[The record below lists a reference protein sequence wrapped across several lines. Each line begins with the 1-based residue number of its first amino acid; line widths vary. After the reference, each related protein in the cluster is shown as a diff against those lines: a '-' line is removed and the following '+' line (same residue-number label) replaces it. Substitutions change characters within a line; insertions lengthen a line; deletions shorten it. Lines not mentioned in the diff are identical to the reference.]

1 MPTHV
6 PKDMSSSFKQIITAS
21 YNGKEAKKGADHR
34 ESLVYVCKWLMNTL
48 PDHFSTTIFLSILE
62 IQEILYSPGKNGNCI
77 LILHLY
83 LRTFFSIMIK
93 SYLKGKLKTIIEQK
107 FFWNI
112 LPFLD

>member
-83 LRTFFSIMIK
+83 ILEHFFQLW
-93 SYLKGKLKTIIEQK
+93 LKVT
-107 FFWNI
+107 
-112 LPFLD
+112 

>member
-62 IQEILYSPGKNGNCI
+62 IQEIYILLVKMETISLYYTFI
-77 LILHLY
+77 LEY
-83 LRTFFSIMIK
+83 FFQ
-93 SYLKGKLKTIIEQK
+93 L
-107 FFWNI
+107 
-112 LPFLD
+112 